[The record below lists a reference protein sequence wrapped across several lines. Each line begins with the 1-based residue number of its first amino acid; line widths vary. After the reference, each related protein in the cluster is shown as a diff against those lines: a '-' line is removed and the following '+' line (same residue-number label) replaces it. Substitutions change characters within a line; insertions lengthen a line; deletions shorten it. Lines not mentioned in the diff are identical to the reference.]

1 MTSEKKLEI
10 QDQLT
15 QFGDKSRAKVAL
27 IPDTKN
33 SNGS

>member
-15 QFGDKSRAKVAL
+15 QFGDKSPAQVPPFSKAKNFNA
-27 IPDTKN
+27 
-33 SNGS
+33 S